1 MRNALTHLTAGD
13 SRLAAVI
20 ERVGPYAQEF
30 APPVFASLARSIVY
44 QQLSTKVAATIY
56 GRFQAALAPDP
67 VDSAGVLRLTHEEL
81 RGFGFSNAKAIY
93 VRSLAEKSMDGTVD
107 FTRLPGMPDSEVI
120 AHLTQVKGI
129 GEWTA
134 QMFLMFALRRP
145 DILPCADLGIRTAM
159 KNVYRMRE
167 LPKPARMERVAR
179 PWRPYAS
186 VACWYLWRS
195 LDNPGKL

>member
-1 MRNALTHLTAGD
+1 MTHALTHLQAAD
-13 SRLAAVI
+13 PRLGALI
-20 ERVGPYAQEF
+20 ERVGPYVQEF
-30 APPVFASLARSIVY
+30 SQPVFASLARSIVF

-56 GRFQAALAPDP
+56 GRLQAALAPLP
-67 VDSAGVLRLTHEEL
+67 VEAEGVLRLKPEEM
-81 RGFGFSNAKAIY
+81 RAFGFSNAKVAY
-93 VRSLAEKSMDGTVD
+93 VRSLAEKTLDGTVD
-107 FTRLPGMPDSEVI
+107 FDKLLEMPDREVI
-120 AHLTQVKGI
+120 AHLTQVKGV

-145 DILPCADLGIRTAM
+145 DVLPCADLGIRTAM

-167 LPKPARMERVAR
+167 LPKPVRMEKVAR

-195 LDNPGKL
+195 LDNPAKL

>member
-1 MRNALTHLTAGD
+1 MRHALTHLK
-13 SRLAAVI
+13 AADATLSALI
-20 ERVGPYAQEF
+20 ERIGPYAQEF

-44 QQLSTKVAATIY
+44 QQLSTKAASTIY
-56 GRFQAALAPDP
+56 GRFQAALAPNP
-67 VDSAGVLRLTHEEL
+67 VDAQGTLRFSPDEL
-81 RGFGFSNAKAIY
+81 RGFGFSNAKATY
-93 VRSLAEKSMDGTVD
+93 VRSLAEKTLDGTVD
-107 FTRLPGMPDSEVI
+107 FAKLPEMPDSEVI

-145 DILPCADLGIRTAM
+145 DVLPCADLGIRSAM
-159 KNVYRMRE
+159 KRLYRMRE
-167 LPKPARMERVAR
+167 LPKPARMERAAR

-195 LDNPGKL
+195 LDNPAKM

>member
-1 MRNALTHLTAGD
+1 MRNALTYLSASD

-30 APPVFASLARSIVY
+30 SRPVFASLARSIVS

-56 GRFQAALAPDP
+56 GRFRAALAPDG
-67 VDSAGVLRLTHEEL
+67 VNAEGVLRLTHEEL
-81 RGFGFSNAKAIY
+81 RGFGFSTAKANY
-93 VRSLAEKSMDGTVD
+93 VRSLAEKTLDGSVD
-107 FTRLPGMPDSEVI
+107 FERLPEMADEDVI
-120 AHLTQVKGI
+120 AHLTQVKGV

-145 DILPCADLGIRTAM
+145 DVLPCADLGIRTAM

-167 LPKPARMERVAR
+167 LPKPARMAKVAR

-195 LDNPGKL
+195 LDNPAKL